1 MPPPLPPSHPD
12 QRRQRAARQNCITM
26 FVLFLIGLPLAISE
40 AAAAGRDAGGRVVC
54 MGLFLLAGGVFSVF
68 YLPFRWG
75 TIMRL
80 SAPFKV
86 LGLIGGFGLIAI
98 LGLMLIR
105 MLAGIGGPFT

>member
-1 MPPPLPPSHPD
+1 M
-12 QRRQRAARQNCITM
+12 M
-26 FVLFLIGLPLAISE
+26 FVLFVIGLPLAISE
-40 AAAAGRDAGGRVVC
+40 AAAAGRDAGGPVVC
-54 MGLFLLAGGVFSVF
+54 MGLFLLGGGGVFSVF
-68 YLPFRWG
+68 FLPFHWD

-105 MLAGIGGPFT
+105 MLPGIVGPFT